1 MKILSTIL
9 LVALSHVIYAQIDVL
24 VSDDDYTTT
33 GQGLCDCGTSFSY
46 VDSLNFHDTGGDA
59 SDYLPNEDEVITFC
73 PDVNG
78 NKVSTAFGIG
88 GTGFTFDVDPSD
100 TIFIYDG
107 LSIFDPLLDTF
118 NNNMMPGGSVRASLA
133 NLSGCLTIRFVSDGA
148 NEGTGWDANV
158 SCGNFSQPYSVGV
171 EGFINGTANGANDN
185 INDVMPVDTG
195 YIDVCLGDSVL
206 LSADTYFPYEPGG
219 DSASTFGGGYDQSG
233 NHTVEWVISN
243 GVTSTQ
249 NSLWVVP
256 PAQQGY
262 FVSLK
267 VTDAFGMNMYATC
280 KIRVSTTPSFVT
292 CTAEDT
298 LLCVDQQTL
307 LIGGVTSS
315 DTAGVDPTSATFPIG
330 GEFGTATEL
339 PDGNNFPPYETE
351 IDIAGYTPGG
361 TILNGTDIQKICVSM
376 EHTWLGDLEMWLTCP
391 NGTEVAI
398 FNSYTSGYL
407 PGGFGGGGTY
417 VGGGNDNSSTV
428 GNCEEYCF
436 SEANG
441 ALPSWNRGYNTIAA
455 SGPTS
460 GQMVV
465 PGEYN
470 PEGAFADFVGCPI
483 NGTWTLSVQDN
494 ILADDGWICQWGMY
508 FLDSLNPNSETYA
521 PEIFDE
527 FWHSDPT
534 IIVDGNNDTT
544 IVIRPDTIGP
554 FGYTFEVQDS
564 YGCSYDTTIFVN
576 VIEPASIMPNT
587 SACLGDT
594 VNFTGTYAPEGGEWW
609 DDGPGAVIWVTSQTD
624 IEPSISVIQG
634 GAYTFYF
641 TDVQCGDTN
650 SVEIFYSG
658 TPDVEVLY
666 EGDAVNEVTICVDD
680 EITLTVQG
688 QDADTYLWN
697 VPGGN
702 ADSIVVSSNVP
713 LPDGVYYE
721 INATG
726 DCFPGDSDGI
736 TVFVEDCE
744 IPNVITP
751 NGDGQ
756 NEVFFTNYATHHSD
770 VNLTIYNRWGRVV
783 YKTDSYDNTWN
794 GVNMNGKSVA
804 AGTYFYTMRWDGGEK
819 DASGTI
825 TVFD

>member
-1 MKILSTIL
+1 MKIVSTIL
-9 LVALSHVIYAQIDVL
+9 FIIISFTIQSQVDVL
-24 VSDDDYTTT
+24 VSDDDYTAPA
-33 GQGLCDCGTSFSY
+33 QGLCDCGSSFSY
-46 VDSLNFHDTGGDA
+46 VDSLNFHDTGDDVA
-59 SDYLPNEDEVITFC
+59 DYLPNEDEVITFC

-78 NKVSTAFGIG
+78 NKVATTFGIG

-107 LSIFDPLLDTF
+107 LSIFDPILDTF
-118 NNNMMPGGSVRASLA
+118 NNNMMPVGSVPASLS
-133 NLSGCLTIRFVSDGA
+133 NLSGCLTIRFISDGA

-158 SCGNFSQPYSVGV
+158 SCGNFIQPFSVGI

-195 YIDVCLGDSVL
+195 YIDVCLGDSIL
-206 LSADTYFPYEPGG
+206 LSVDTYFPYEPGG
-219 DSASTFGGGYDQSG
+219 DSAATFGGGYDQTN
-233 NHTVEWVISN
+233 NHTIEWIISN
-243 GVTSTQ
+243 GVTSNQ
-249 NSLWVVP
+249 NTLWIVP

-267 VTDAFGMNMYATC
+267 VTDSFGMNMYATC

-292 CTAEDT
+292 CIAEDT
-298 LLCVDQQTL
+298 LLCVNQQTL
-307 LIGGVTSS
+307 LIGGVTAS
-315 DTAGVDPTSATFPIG
+315 DTAGVDATSATFPIG
-330 GEFGTATEL
+330 GEFGTATFL
-339 PDGNNFPPYETE
+339 PDGNGALYQTE

-361 TILNGTDIQKICVSM
+361 TIINGTDIQQVCISI
-376 EHTWLGDLEMWLTCP
+376 EHTYLGDLEMWLTCP

-417 VGGGNDNSSTV
+417 LGGGNDNASSV

-441 ALPSWNRGYNTIAA
+441 ALPSWNLGYNTITA
-455 SGPTS
+455 SGPTV

-470 PEGAFADFVGCPI
+470 PEGTFADFVGCPI
-483 NGTWTLSVQDN
+483 NGTWTLNVQDN
-494 ILADDGWICQWGMY
+494 ILADDGWICQWGIY

-527 FWHSDPT
+527 FWYSDPT

-544 IVIRPDTIGP
+544 IVIRPDTVGP
-554 FGYTFEVQDS
+554 FGYTFEVLDS
-564 YGCSYDTTIFVN
+564 YGCSYDTTIFVT

-587 SACLGDT
+587 SACLGDE
-594 VNFTGTYAPEGGEWW
+594 VNFTNTYAPMGGEWW
-609 DDGPGAVIWVTSQTD
+609 ADGPGDVIWVTSQTA
-624 IEPSISVIQG
+624 INPTISVIQG

-641 TDVQCGDTN
+641 TDVQCGDT
-650 SVEIFYSG
+650 SSMQVFYSG
-658 TPDVEVLY
+658 TPDVGVFY
-666 EGDAVNEVTICVDD
+666 EGDSTVNVVTICTDD
-680 EITLTVQG
+680 QITLTVQG
-688 QDADTYLWN
+688 QDADNYIWN
-697 VPGGN
+697 IAGGN
-702 ADSIVVSSNVP
+702 ADSILVSSSVP
-713 LPDGVYYE
+713 STIYYE
-721 INATG
+721 MVATG
-726 DCFPGDSDGI
+726 FCGDASDGI
-736 TVFVEDCE
+736 TVITEDCE

-751 NGDGQ
+751 NSSPGEND
-756 NEVFFTNYATHHSD
+756 VFLTNYANHHND
-770 VNLTIYNRWGRVV
+770 VNLTIYNRWGRVI

-794 GVNMNGKSVA
+794 GVNMNGKKVA
-804 AGTYFYTMRWDGGEK
+804 AGTYFYVMIWDEGEK
-819 DASGTI
+819 DAAGTI